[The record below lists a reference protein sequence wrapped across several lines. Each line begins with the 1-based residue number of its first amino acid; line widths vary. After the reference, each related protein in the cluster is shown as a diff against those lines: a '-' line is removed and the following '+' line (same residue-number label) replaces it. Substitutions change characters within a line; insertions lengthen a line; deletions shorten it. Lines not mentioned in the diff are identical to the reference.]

1 MNSRVLSRIE
11 KRIHGQCFV
20 MHRKESVAERSFGSG
35 QKRILSW
42 TEKSSVITSG
52 QKRDLS
58 WTEKSF
64 NMHRKSLVMDRK
76 SLVMDR
82 ENLVMAVLGHR
93 TAPAQTFN

>member
-1 MNSRVLSRIE
+1 MDSVSSCTEKSQWQKGVLAVDRKEFCHGQKRVLSW
-11 KRIHGQCFV
+11 
-20 MHRKESVAERSFGSG
+20 A
-35 QKRILSW
+35 
-42 TEKSSVITSG
+42 EKSSVITSG

-64 NMHRKSLVMDRK
+64 NIHRKSLVMDRK